1 MLSLVHCYLLFIVI
15 ITSNMYVIEIK
26 EVLKTILSDSQNN
39 EDYKTLNKKQKN
51 LTLGTKR
58 GPNSTRLR
66 AFII

>member
-39 EDYKTLNKKQKN
+39 EYLQNIK
-51 LTLGTKR
+51 
-58 GPNSTRLR
+58 
-66 AFII
+66 